1 MHLIQVRLVT
11 FQLKLEKKTNSSS
24 RFGDITSDILP
35 PDCSFKSLRKKYC
48 NSFVSNQITLFTLFN
63 IYTLLTISNSFF
75 EYIEEK
81 DKMNENI
88 SNVHD
93 G

>member
-1 MHLIQVRLVT
+1 MTQLEGCERDDKSHARHLPNNYKTKHYLLGLL
-11 FQLKLEKKTNSSS
+11 QLIFTEFLLN
-24 RFGDITSDILP
+24 RIP
-35 PDCSFKSLRKKYC
+35 VLRD
-48 NSFVSNQITLFTLFN
+48 QITLFTLFN

>member
-1 MHLIQVRLVT
+1 MHLIQARLVT
-11 FQLKLEKKTNSSS
+11 FQLKLEKKLTAHPGSGTLQVTFY
-24 RFGDITSDILP
+24 RQTAV
-35 PDCSFKSLRKKYC
+35 LRIYC